1 MKIEVLGPGCPK
13 CHNTEE
19 NVKKALLEL
28 NKQAEVIK
36 VTDINVMIDK
46 GIMQTPALIIDGN
59 IVMQGK
65 IPTVE
70 QVKQFIQKEAGNG

>member
-19 NVKKALLEL
+19 NVKKALSEL

-36 VTDINVMIDK
+36 VTDISAMIDK
-46 GIMQTPALIIDGN
+46 GILQTPALIIDGK
-59 IVMQGK
+59 IVIQGK
-65 IPTVE
+65 IPTAE
-70 QVKQFIQKEAGNG
+70 QVKQFIQKEGGNG

>member
-1 MKIEVLGPGCPK
+1 MIIEVLGPGCPK

-36 VTDINVMIDK
+36 VTDINAMIDK
-46 GIMQTPALIIDGN
+46 GVMQTPGLIIDGN

-70 QVKQFIQKEAGNG
+70 QIKQLIQKGE

>member
-1 MKIEVLGPGCPK
+1 MKIEVLGPGCHK

-19 NVKKALLEL
+19 NVKKALSEL

-36 VTDINVMIDK
+36 VTDISVMIDK

-59 IVMQGK
+59 IVIQGK

-70 QVKQFIQKEAGNG
+70 QIKEWIQREG

>member
-19 NVKKALLEL
+19 NVKKALSEL

-36 VTDINVMIDK
+36 VTDINAMIDK
-46 GIMQTPALIIDGN
+46 GVMQTPALIIDGN
-59 IVMQGK
+59 IVIQGK

-70 QVKQFIQKEAGNG
+70 QIKQFIQKGE

>member
-1 MKIEVLGPGCPK
+1 MKIEILGPGCPK

-28 NKQAEVIK
+28 NKAAEVIK
-36 VTDINVMIDK
+36 VTDINAIIEK
-46 GIMQTPALIIDGN
+46 GVIQTPALIINDK
-59 IVMQGK
+59 IAMQGK

-70 QVKQFIQKEAGNG
+70 QIKQLIQKEESQ